1 MQNLFEN
8 WNDFL
13 LLTEIRTLLEKAGVA
28 LIEISSLDQAYKILG
43 LQRGASKQDAKK
55 AYRAIALKYHPD
67 ITGGDPEK
75 SKLFL
80 AAKDAYEAI
89 TDTSNF
95 EFGSEESVPQGN
107 TDPTSMWQATGRE
120 GMEITNSLRNMINII
135 SNAIDLKQSVKVDLP
150 SVKVP
155 APITIDSNDFRN
167 FVTFMT
173 NYQYRNLRSVMGQ
186 EQFIKDKILNTLK
199 SVSISPKFGTGAAD
213 LQTFV
218 DAVSKILPEETAEKP
233 GQSDPQPASSTKKSD
248 DDKLTPDD
256 IEMFKNMGIF
266 ENWREFLNEKK
277 NPRIP
282 RKKGQPAKSK
292 KHSDLYTDEDPKG
305 TIHGLGYKD
314 EATARASVTKI
325 RNSSRSHAHKTQAA
339 IAMEQRAKAAGKS
352 KEAAIFR
359 KFIEQQ
365 KKKTKAK
372 DEKK

>member
-1 MQNLFEN
+1 
-8 WNDFL
+8 
-13 LLTEIRTLLEKAGVA
+13 
-28 LIEISSLDQAYKILG
+28 
-43 LQRGASKQDAKK
+43 
-55 AYRAIALKYHPD
+55 
-67 ITGGDPEK
+67 
-75 SKLFL
+75 
-80 AAKDAYEAI
+80 
-89 TDTSNF
+89 
-95 EFGSEESVPQGN
+95 
-107 TDPTSMWQATGRE
+107 
-120 GMEITNSLRNMINII
+120 
-135 SNAIDLKQSVKVDLP
+135 
-150 SVKVP
+150 
-155 APITIDSNDFRN
+155 
-167 FVTFMT
+167 
-173 NYQYRNLRSVMGQ
+173 MGK

-199 SVSISPKFGTGAAD
+199 SVSISPSLALGQPIYKHLLTLSAD
-213 LQTFV
+213 
-218 DAVSKILPEETAEKP
+218 SPEETAEKP

-372 DEKK
+372 NEKK